1 MVNATR
7 AYQKHGFINI
17 KANVAFVMFTL
28 DSSSIIYSTTE
39 INNLVK

>member
-17 KANVAFVMFTL
+17 KANAAFIMFTL
-28 DSSSIIYSTTE
+28 DFSSIIYSTTE

>member
-17 KANVAFVMFTL
+17 KANVAFIMFTL
-28 DSSSIIYSTTE
+28 DFSPIIYSTTE
-39 INNLVK
+39 ITD